1 MNDFLILIEKPVAL
15 IASLLILIGQLTYLL
30 DVWKK
35 KIKPSIL
42 SWYGWALLMMTL
54 LLAQLISIGWDWSLM
69 SIITCTM
76 GCIGIG
82 TVALIKKNFSIYSND
97 WWFISLGIV
106 CIILYLIS
114 NNPWLT
120 TIYAALADLVIG
132 LPTIIKAYKD
142 PLNEKSNAWLISLFS
157 WSLTLIIS
165 FNHEFIYA
173 IFPIYVWLYCIII
186 FYLIYLRRTNYKY
199 NH

>member
-1 MNDFLILIEKPVAL
+1 
-15 IASLLILIGQLTYLL
+15 
-30 DVWKK
+30 
-35 KIKPSIL
+35 
-42 SWYGWALLMMTL
+42 MMTL
-54 LLAQLISIGWDWSLM
+54 LFAQLISIGWDWSLM

-82 TVALIKKNFSIYSND
+82 TVALFKKHFSLYNND

-186 FYLIYLRRTNYKY
+186 FYLIYIRRTNYKFK
-199 NH
+199 H